1 MSNASIFV
9 SVIRELVRSPEK
21 LKDTYDNYDFFN
33 KSKSMVED
41 YLNNNPEARRNLAGI
56 VGDVTV
62 STMAGALVG

>member
-1 MSNASIFV
+1 
-9 SVIRELVRSPEK
+9 
-21 LKDTYDNYDFFN
+21 
-33 KSKSMVED
+33 MVED